1 MYGVRI
7 IQSVYNVRCL
17 QALCLEVKIAYSN
30 ILNLTALL
38 SVSLPLH
45 SSTGG
50 QAMKQR
56 TKQPYNLCPGMS
68 SEDALFLAVIKRVG
82 SLDLIRGR
90 IAIYRAVLPYDGHP
104 SARNPISHMVDVS
117 PLIRFKTN
125 TIYGDYIMCAHAL
138 TERQTNR
145 QTDRRAERKTGR

>member
-1 MYGVRI
+1 
-7 IQSVYNVRCL
+7 
-17 QALCLEVKIAYSN
+17 
-30 ILNLTALL
+30 
-38 SVSLPLH
+38 
-45 SSTGG
+45 
-50 QAMKQR
+50 MKQR

-68 SEDALFLAVIKRVG
+68 SKDALFLAAIKRVG

-90 IAIYRAVLPYDGHP
+90 IAIYRAALPYDGHP

-145 QTDRRAERKTGR
+145 QTDRRAERKTGLMDRQNDIDRQAGIQADGHRQLILKTEYCFYICKSTCMYAGLRNF